1 MRKKTDA
8 QNKAPVFVR
17 GGWVDKSRHGLTL
30 LNVVS
35 RRMPVRAQATVP
47 HLAKDADAS
56 TQVGRHCI
64 VLHGWASSGVES
76 RDLWA
81 SVRTLPE
88 AASWHFWDVSYDSQ
102 WTTFDESAR
111 RIVAALRRE
120 AVEFSDAILI
130 GNSMGGVVARQMV
143 ALGFPCRALLSIC
156 SPHYGPAPWIPVP
169 SRGPRSIAPRSHLLA
184 RLNRDPVDMAHRHR
198 YHFFA
203 ITYEDA
209 LGHHEHDGIILA
221 SSALGLGLGP
231 VAHRER
237 IHLRYRTVATFDAHW
252 RGRFAAHIPPVVE
265 TLRALMK
272 GSNEL
277 QQTDTP
283 RAAAA
288 QTAVAQVETRE
299 VVSV

>member
-1 MRKKTDA
+1 MQKKTDA
-8 QNKAPVFVR
+8 QSEAPAFVR
-17 GGWVDKSRHGLTL
+17 GGWMSKSRDGLTL

-35 RRMPVRAQATVP
+35 RRMPVRALATTP

-64 VLHGWASSGVES
+64 VLHGWASSGDES

-81 SVRTLPE
+81 AVRTVPE
-88 AASWHFWDVSYDSQ
+88 AASWHFWDVTYDSN

-120 AVEFSDAILI
+120 HVDFSDVILI

-143 ALGFPCRALLSIC
+143 ALGFPCRALISIC
-156 SPHYGPAPWIPVP
+156 SPHQGAAPWIPVP
-169 SRGPRSIAPRSHLLA
+169 TRGPRSIAPRSRLLA
-184 RLNRDPVDMAHRHR
+184 RLNHDPVDIAHRDR

-203 ITYEDA
+203 ITYQDA
-209 LGHHEHDGIILA
+209 LGRHEHDGIILA
-221 SSALGLGLGP
+221 SSALGLSLGP
-231 VAHRER
+231 VAQRER

-272 GSNEL
+272 ADSE
-277 QQTDTP
+277 P
-283 RAAAA
+283 
-288 QTAVAQVETRE
+288 VAQD
-299 VVSV
+299 VVSVGKDVSHS